1 MSLPLPMPLEILLTA
16 GLETALNQLLALDE
30 RAAFRRQPL
39 HGKVLQLD
47 IHELKPLWLVFS
59 PSQVD
64 ILTRYSGTAD
74 AGISLNLDALPR
86 LRDKNQLTPL
96 IREGKVDLQGDPALF
111 NQFAIL
117 LGELH
122 IDWEGHIARYTGDVI
137 AHTLCHSVRSLH
149 QSLRQQRDML
159 RQDVAEYVTEEARLA
174 PGPLEVACFSDDVR
188 ALKQQFDSTAL
199 RLEKLAHRIGL

>member
-47 IHELKPLWLVFS
+47 IRELKPLWLVFS

-64 ILTRYSGTAD
+64 ILTRYSGAAD

-86 LRDKNQLTPL
+86 GVELCGLAH
-96 IREGKVDLQGDPALF
+96 IHHHGFFAVD
-111 NQFAIL
+111 
-117 LGELH
+117 ELH
-122 IDWEGHIARYTGDVI
+122 RRRRRNAGAAT
-137 AHTLCHSVRSLH
+137 ASH
-149 QSLRQQRDML
+149 QRRQQHAARDQRHQDQHPV
-159 RQDVAEYVTEEARLA
+159 RQ
-174 PGPLEVACFSDDVR
+174 
-188 ALKQQFDSTAL
+188 
-199 RLEKLAHRIGL
+199 